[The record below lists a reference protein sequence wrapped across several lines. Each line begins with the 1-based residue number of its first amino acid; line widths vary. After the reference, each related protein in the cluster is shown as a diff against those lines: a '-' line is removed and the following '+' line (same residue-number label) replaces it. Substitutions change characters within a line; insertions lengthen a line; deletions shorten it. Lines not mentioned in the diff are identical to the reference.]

1 MILKFY
7 LQIPKEMI
15 QQAKLETWLIDQ
27 CSSSHPSII
36 ISKLIGASGFNE
48 HKLKFVNFNCQLR
61 KYKDKENDY
70 IQRNSR
76 LQRYRDVWLRHWG
89 SDFRVLEVES
99 HEGSNLKGED
109 VRVVGGK

>member
-1 MILKFY
+1 MIFKFY

-48 HKLKFVNFNCQLR
+48 HKL
-61 KYKDKENDY
+61 
-70 IQRNSR
+70 
-76 LQRYRDVWLRHWG
+76 
-89 SDFRVLEVES
+89 
-99 HEGSNLKGED
+99 NLLILIAN
-109 VRVVGGK
+109 